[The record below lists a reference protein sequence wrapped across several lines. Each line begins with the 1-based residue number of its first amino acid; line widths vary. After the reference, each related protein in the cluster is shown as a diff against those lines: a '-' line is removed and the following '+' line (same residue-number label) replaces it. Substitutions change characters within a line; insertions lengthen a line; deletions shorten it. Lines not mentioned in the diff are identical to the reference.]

1 MAKQVRLY
9 RVRGRVQGVGF
20 RVFAARLGRDLGLDG
35 WVRNLP
41 DGRSVE
47 ALARGG
53 EAELNVFANGL
64 REGPPGSYVAEFE
77 ESPVESADGLGP
89 GFQVRH

>member
-1 MAKQVRLY
+1 MGHVARRYV
-9 RVRGRVQGVGF
+9 VRGRVQGVGF
-20 RVFAARLGRDLGLDG
+20 RVFVARLGRDLGLDG

-47 ALARGG
+47 ALAGG
-53 EAELNVFANGL
+53 DAAALSAFERGL

-77 ESPVESADGLGP
+77 HSDAEEHPGDGFHVVP
-89 GFQVRH
+89 